1 VTSSARTAKTDPVR
15 RRRAR
20 RGEGDR
26 LREEVLAAARDL
38 LAETGSETAVSIRAV
53 ADRVGVTP
61 PSIYLH
67 FPDKEALLDSVCV
80 EVFTRLDAAMEA
92 AAEGAPT
99 PFEGLRERGLAYVR
113 FAIENPEHY
122 RLVLMRRHDLG
133 IGPTDMEQLAAQ
145 GAFAHIV
152 DSVRACQEIGV
163 FVADEDPI
171 QVALALWSAAHGVA
185 ALLIA
190 HPWLVGDEAEALIS
204 RVIDSIGVGLAIR
217 GRIDEGDAPDLLTQL
232 DRQRAP

>member
-1 VTSSARTAKTDPVR
+1 
-15 RRRAR
+15 
-20 RGEGDR
+20 
-26 LREEVLAAARDL
+26 
-38 LAETGSETAVSIRAV
+38 
-53 ADRVGVTP
+53 VTP

-92 AAEGAPT
+92 AAEGAET

-113 FAIENPEHY
+113 FAVENPEHY

-133 IGPTDMEQLAAQ
+133 IGPDNIEQLAAQ

-163 FVADEDPI
+163 FVAGEDPT

-190 HPWLVGDEAEALIS
+190 HPWLVGDDTDALVS
-204 RVIDSIGVGLAIR
+204 RVINAIGLGLAVG
-217 GRIDEGDAPDLLTQL
+217 GRLEDGRAVDLLAQL
-232 DRQRAP
+232 DADSR